1 MKFGVDSKPSSSII
15 RGMINETE
23 RDNRS
28 MFLHYMIENLENGLK
43 YVENEARV
51 DSDYWN
57 YIKKTIEKMDADLER
72 LVVMVKRCI
81 LLNWYKGVK
90 QSGIGRELGQAGLEG
105 FSEPKNV
112 FIGKP

>member
-1 MKFGVDSKPSSSII
+1 MKFGVDFKPSSSII
-15 RGMINETE
+15 RGMINTTE

-72 LVVMVKRCI
+72 LVVMVKTDKREEEEQI
-81 LLNWYKGVK
+81 RYEDEVKGISWVK
-90 QSGIGRELGQAGLEG
+90 
-105 FSEPKNV
+105 
-112 FIGKP
+112 

>member
-1 MKFGVDSKPSSSII
+1 MKFGVDSNPSSSII
-15 RGMINETE
+15 RGMMINETE

-72 LVVMVKRCI
+72 LVVMVKTDKREEEEQI
-81 LLNWYKGVK
+81 RYEDEVKGISWVK
-90 QSGIGRELGQAGLEG
+90 
-105 FSEPKNV
+105 
-112 FIGKP
+112 

>member
-1 MKFGVDSKPSSSII
+1 MSGLKKLVVDVNPNSSII
-15 RGMINETE
+15 RGMINTTE

-43 YVENEARV
+43 YVENEARI

-72 LVVMVKRCI
+72 LVVMVKTDKREEEEQTR
-81 LLNWYKGVK
+81 YEDEVKGISWVK
-90 QSGIGRELGQAGLEG
+90 
-105 FSEPKNV
+105 
-112 FIGKP
+112 

>member
-15 RGMINETE
+15 RGMINTTE

-57 YIKKTIEKMDADLER
+57 YIKKTIEKMDADLEC
-72 LVVMVKRCI
+72 LVVMVKTDKREEEEQTR
-81 LLNWYKGVK
+81 YEDEVKGISWVK
-90 QSGIGRELGQAGLEG
+90 
-105 FSEPKNV
+105 
-112 FIGKP
+112 

>member
-72 LVVMVKRCI
+72 LVVMVKTDKREEEEQTR
-81 LLNWYKGVK
+81 YEDEVKGISWVK
-90 QSGIGRELGQAGLEG
+90 
-105 FSEPKNV
+105 
-112 FIGKP
+112 

>member
-15 RGMINETE
+15 RGMMINETE

-43 YVENEARV
+43 YVENEARI

-72 LVVMVKRCI
+72 LVMMVKTDKREEEEQTR
-81 LLNWYKGVK
+81 YEDEVKGISWVK
-90 QSGIGRELGQAGLEG
+90 
-105 FSEPKNV
+105 
-112 FIGKP
+112 

>member
-43 YVENEARV
+43 YVENEARI

-72 LVVMVKRCI
+72 LVVMVKTDKREEEEQI
-81 LLNWYKGVK
+81 RYEDEVKGISWVK
-90 QSGIGRELGQAGLEG
+90 
-105 FSEPKNV
+105 
-112 FIGKP
+112 

>member
-15 RGMINETE
+15 RGMINTTE

-72 LVVMVKRCI
+72 LVVMVKTDKREEEEQI
-81 LLNWYKGVK
+81 RYEDEVKGISWVK
-90 QSGIGRELGQAGLEG
+90 
-105 FSEPKNV
+105 
-112 FIGKP
+112 

>member
-1 MKFGVDSKPSSSII
+1 MILVDVYPTSRII
-15 RGMINETE
+15 RGMMINETE

-43 YVENEARV
+43 YVENEARI

-72 LVVMVKRCI
+72 LVVMVKTDKREEEEQTR
-81 LLNWYKGVK
+81 YEDEVKGISWVK
-90 QSGIGRELGQAGLEG
+90 
-105 FSEPKNV
+105 
-112 FIGKP
+112 

>member
-1 MKFGVDSKPSSSII
+1 LKFGVDFKPSSSII
-15 RGMINETE
+15 RGMINTTE

-72 LVVMVKRCI
+72 LVVMVKTDKREEEEQTR
-81 LLNWYKGVK
+81 YEDEVKGISWVK
-90 QSGIGRELGQAGLEG
+90 
-105 FSEPKNV
+105 
-112 FIGKP
+112 

>member
-72 LVVMVKRCI
+72 LVVMVKTDKREEEEQTR
-81 LLNWYKGVK
+81 YEDGVK
-90 QSGIGRELGQAGLEG
+90 GI
-105 FSEPKNV
+105 SWVK
-112 FIGKP
+112 

>member
-1 MKFGVDSKPSSSII
+1 M
-15 RGMINETE
+15 MINETE

-72 LVVMVKRCI
+72 LVVMVKTDKREEEEQTR
-81 LLNWYKGVK
+81 YEDEVKGISWVK
-90 QSGIGRELGQAGLEG
+90 
-105 FSEPKNV
+105 
-112 FIGKP
+112 